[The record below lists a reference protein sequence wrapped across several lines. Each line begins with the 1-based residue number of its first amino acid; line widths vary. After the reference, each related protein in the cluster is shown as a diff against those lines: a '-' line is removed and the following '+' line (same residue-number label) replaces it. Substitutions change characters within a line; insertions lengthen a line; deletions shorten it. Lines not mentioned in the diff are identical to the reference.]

1 MEFKVVLPDDGYELI
16 ITVLGV
22 EMNLE
27 VIKDGKS
34 VKSYEHLP
42 IEILSQITSD
52 SNPETE
58 TEQDDAE
65 FVETKTDDE
74 DEYNEEEDICTFDF
88 FDGQEDLDQTIHE
101 FGERIENK
109 TLLKRLTPIVMRHYD
124 DISEISVNMVSGF
137 TDPEYTSAIESVTN
151 GFIGLRNLSN
161 DVIRELGTPSNK
173 SNSKP
178 LTISALISKNKKPG
192 MKIFG

>member
-178 LTISALISKNKKPG
+178 LTISTLISKNKKPG

>member
-74 DEYNEEEDICTFDF
+74 DEYNEEEDICTFAI

-161 DVIRELGTPSNK
+161 DVIRELRTPSNK

>member
-1 MEFKVVLPDDGYELI
+1 
-16 ITVLGV
+16 
-22 EMNLE
+22 
-27 VIKDGKS
+27 
-34 VKSYEHLP
+34 
-42 IEILSQITSD
+42 
-52 SNPETE
+52 
-58 TEQDDAE
+58 
-65 FVETKTDDE
+65 
-74 DEYNEEEDICTFDF
+74 
-88 FDGQEDLDQTIHE
+88 
-101 FGERIENK
+101 
-109 TLLKRLTPIVMRHYD
+109 MRHYD

-161 DVIRELGTPSNK
+161 DVIRELRTPSNK

>member
-161 DVIRELGTPSNK
+161 DVIRELRTPSNK

>member
-161 DVIRELGTPSNK
+161 DVIRELRTPSNK

-178 LTISALISKNKKPG
+178 LTISALISKKKKPG

>member
-52 SNPETE
+52 SNRETE
-58 TEQDDAE
+58 TEHDDAE
-65 FVETKTDDE
+65 FVATKTDDE

-161 DVIRELGTPSNK
+161 DVIRELRTPSNK